1 MFDRLRTWDQVEC
14 SIPDAA
20 FYAFFKVRGMDNSLD
35 FAKKL
40 IVETNVGVAQG
51 IAFGES
57 GEGHIRI
64 CFAAKEKFIIDVMD
78 RLEPV
83 LNKK

>member
-1 MFDRLRTWDQVEC
+1 MFDRLMSWNQVEC
-14 SIPDAA
+14 SVPDAA
-20 FYAFFKVRGMDNSLD
+20 FYAFFKVKGMKKSLD

-40 IVETNVGVAQG
+40 IVETNVGVAPG
-51 IAFGES
+51 VAFGES
-57 GEGHIRI
+57 GEGHLRI
-64 CFAAKEKFIIDVMD
+64 CFAAKENFINEIMN